1 MTRRVET
8 TGIWTLFLMS
18 LVCLTLFSQDGSAEQ
33 GGTIQAGGLA
43 LDSSIESYSSHHN
56 GLTGRLSIAGSDTMN
71 PLVSKLA
78 ARFMISHP
86 GVKIAVDGVGT
97 HAAMREFQ
105 LGLSYQRRGD
115 KARGKGNEGANR
127 VELLASSRDLTEEEI
142 AGFESN
148 HGYRPIGIP
157 IAMDA
162 LAIYAHKDNPLP
174 QLTMA
179 QLDGIFGK
187 QRKRGHAPVVTW
199 KQAGL
204 LEGALTQRPLHL
216 YGRDKRSG
224 TRAVFKHLALLDG
237 ELNEGVTEQPGSA
250 STILAIAQDPLA
262 IGYAG
267 VGFQMPSVRI
277 VPIASKPG
285 EPALLPSED
294 DVVSQA
300 YPLSRPLYLYVKKS
314 PKEKLDPVVSEFLS
328 FINSRQ
334 GQETVGQAGLYP
346 LTGVQVTRNRQAL
359 GLSQGTM
366 MATPEPSLD
375 VQRATEVG
383 GTWRPPVLDSAESP
397 HRLVGQKGMLREES
411 L

>member
-1 MTRRVET
+1 MPRRADK
-8 TGIWTLFLMS
+8 TGVRMLFLTS
-18 LVCLTLFSQDGSAEQ
+18 LLCLPLFPLHGLAEQ
-33 GGTIQAGGLA
+33 GGITQPGGLA
-43 LDSSIESYSSHHN
+43 LDSTIERYIPDHD

-78 ARFMISHP
+78 ARFMSSHP
-86 GVKIAVDGVGT
+86 GIKIAVDGVGT
-97 HAAMREFQ
+97 HAAIREFQ
-105 LGLSYQRRGD
+105 LGHSYQRRGD
-115 KARGKGNEGANR
+115 KARGKGNEGATR
-127 VELLASSRDLTEEEI
+127 VELLASSRGLTEDEL

-162 LAIYAHKDNPLP
+162 LAIYVHKDNPLP
-174 QLTMA
+174 QLTLA

-187 QRKRGHAPVVTW
+187 ERKRGHAPVVTW

-204 LEGALTQRPLHL
+204 LEGALAQQPLRL

-237 ELNEGVTEQPGSA
+237 ELNEEVIEQPGSA
-250 STILAIAQDPLA
+250 STVLAIAQDSLA

-267 VGFQMPSVRI
+267 VGFQMPSVRL

-285 EPALLPSED
+285 EPALLPSQDNVLSE
-294 DVVSQA
+294 V

-314 PKEKLDPVVSEFLS
+314 LKEELDQVVSEFLS
-328 FINSRQ
+328 FINSWE
-334 GQETVGQAGLYP
+334 GQEMVGRAGLYP
-346 LTGVQVTRNRQAL
+346 LTGVHVTRNRQAL
-359 GLSQGTM
+359 RLSHGAM
-366 MATPEPSLD
+366 MASPEPSLEM
-375 VQRATEVG
+375 QRAAEVG
-383 GTWRPPVLDSAESP
+383 GAWRPPLQDSGETR
-397 HRLVGQKGMLREES
+397 HRLTDQKGMQREKA